1 MVETAADESAMKRDL
16 PEPFVKRIGGKRQL
30 LPVILPHVPKRFRAY
45 REPFVGGGALF
56 WRLRRDGRIDRAFLS
71 DACPHLIATYQTVR
85 DDVEALI
92 FELGLLPNDEQVY
105 YALRDRFNA
114 AFRDAAQGAL
124 FGKPP
129 GLNKIDEATL
139 FLYFAKTAF
148 NGLWRVNGDGEF
160 NASFADYPNPTICDA
175 DNLRACHAGLQGVDV
190 QCQDF
195 AAAFAKAQE
204 GDFVY
209 ADPPY
214 VPLTATANFTGYC
227 ADGFDMADQVRLR
240 DAAAAAKGRGVHVL
254 LSNSLAPAVLE
265 LYQGWTIQEVD
276 AKRAVNCKGEGR
288 GLVKEVLIW

>member
-1 MVETAADESAMKRDL
+1 MTRDL
-16 PEPFVKRIGGKRQL
+16 PEPFLKRVGGKRQL

-45 REPFVGGGALF
+45 HEPFVGGGALF
-56 WRLRRDGRIDRAFLS
+56 WKLRREGRIDRAHLS
-71 DACPHLIATYQTVR
+71 DACPHLTATYLTVR
-85 DDVEALI
+85 DNIEALI

-129 GLNKIDEATL
+129 GLSRIDEATL

-160 NASFADYPNPTICDA
+160 NASWAGYDNPTICDA
-175 DNLRACHAGLQGVDV
+175 ENLRACHAGLQGVDI
-190 QCQDF
+190 QCCDF
-195 AAAFAKAQE
+195 AAALAKAKE

-209 ADPPY
+209 LDSPY

-240 DAAAAAKGRGVHVL
+240 DAATAAKRRGAHVL
-254 LSNSLAPAVLE
+254 LSNSSAPAVFE
-265 LYQGWTIQEVD
+265 LYRGWTIETVD
-276 AKRAVNCKGEGR
+276 ARRAVNSDGDGR
-288 GLVKEVLIW
+288 GPVKEVLIW

>member
-1 MVETAADESAMKRDL
+1 MSRRDL
-16 PEPFVKRIGGKRQL
+16 PEPFVKRVGGKRQL

-129 GLNKIDEATL
+129 GLSRIDEAAL
-139 FLYFAKTAF
+139 FVYFSKTCF

-160 NASFADYPNPTICDA
+160 NASWAGYDNPTICDA
-175 DNLRACHAGLQGVDV
+175 ENLRACHRGLQGVDV
-190 QCQDF
+190 RCQDF
-195 AAAFAKAQE
+195 AAALAKAQA
-204 GDFVY
+204 GDFAY
-209 ADPPY
+209 LDSPY
-214 VPLTATANFTGYC
+214 VPLTATSNFVGYC

-240 DAAAAAKGRGVHVL
+240 DAAAAAKARGVHVL
-254 LSNSLAPAVLE
+254 LSNSSAPAVFE
-265 LYQGWTIQEVD
+265 LYKGWTIETVD
-276 AKRAVNCKGEGR
+276 AKRAVNCKGDG
-288 GLVKEVLIW
+288 